1 MKKFLYVVL
10 VLFMSIVCGQ
20 LHAATSESVYKTITL
35 SGTEYNTCPYT
46 VAITDY
52 KGNIIVNCT
61 SGSGVGVASI
71 NSIKVVKRINTCN
84 YISVAMFSNGNIHA
98 VCSLTSPTSPA
109 VPPQARYKGGNRDKN
124 LGTYIDANGMYA
136 WVPMPG
142 V

>member
-1 MKKFLYVVL
+1 MFKYVYAILLAVTL
-10 VLFMSIVCGQ
+10 TACHSSY
-20 LHAATSESVYKTITL
+20 AATSESVYKTITL
-35 SGTEYNTCPYT
+35 RGTEYNTCPYT
-46 VAITDY
+46 VAIADY

-71 NSIKVVKRINTCN
+71 ISEKVIKRINTCN
-84 YISVAMFSNGNIHA
+84 YLSVAMFSNGNLHA
-98 VCSLTSPTSPA
+98 VCSLASPTAS
-109 VPPQARYKGGNRDKN
+109 PQAKYKGGNRDKN